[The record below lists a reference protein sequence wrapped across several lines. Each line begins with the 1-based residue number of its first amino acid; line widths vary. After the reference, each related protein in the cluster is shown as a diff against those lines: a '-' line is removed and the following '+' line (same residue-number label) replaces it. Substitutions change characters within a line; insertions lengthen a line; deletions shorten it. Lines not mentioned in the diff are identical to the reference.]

1 MSSVSQGKPMIRTAL
16 LMLLIATGFHG
27 GPVRAENDYQAPRV
41 QAALAQGRA
50 AELGI
55 GMPKNRSLAL
65 ALYCHAGTMGSP
77 EGFFRVGRLLATDDS
92 HLRDPGLANTYLT
105 LAIRL
110 GKHQALRFY
119 DANVPGTALGS
130 PCGTFAGGA
139 QKLPFDV
146 DGYLAQQPA
155 AKQKIAELIRVM
167 APQYQV
173 DPRLALAIALAESN
187 LDAGAVSDTR
197 AQGVMQ
203 LMPATQRRFGVTNPL
218 DPEQNVRAALAYLSS
233 LNKRFAGDWSR
244 IAIAYEAGETR
255 VKHCSST
262 PPCLE
267 TQQYVGRVLH
277 FAGFVAGES
286 VAPGRPEP
294 DAPPTLAKL
303 SEGLVVQ
310 YVGMR

>member
-1 MSSVSQGKPMIRTAL
+1 MIRTVL
-16 LMLLIATGFHG
+16 LMLLIATGLHG
-27 GPVRAENDYQAPRV
+27 GAVRAENDYQAPRV
-41 QAALAQGRA
+41 LAALAQGRA

-55 GMPKNRSLAL
+55 GMAKNRSLAM

-92 HLRDPGLANTYLT
+92 RLRDRRLANTYLA

-110 GKHQALRFY
+110 GKHQALKFY
-119 DANVPGTALGS
+119 DANVPNATLSS
-130 PCGTFAGGA
+130 PCGTFVDGA

-146 DGYLAQQPA
+146 DSYLAQQPA
-155 AKQKIAELIRVM
+155 AKQKIAALIRVM

-203 LMPATQRRFGVTNPL
+203 LMPATQLRFGVTKPL

-244 IAIAYEAGETR
+244 IAIAYEAEETG
-255 VKHCSST
+255 VKRCSGSS
-262 PPCLE
+262 PCLE
-267 TQQYVGRVLH
+267 TQQYVRRVLH
-277 FAGFVAGES
+277 FAGLVAGDS

-294 DAPPTLAKL
+294 DAPATLAKL
-303 SEGLVVQ
+303 AEGLVVQ